1 MKQASNSAAED
12 STDSP
17 SVLPGGA
24 TGGGGSGGE
33 GENRPTTGLVPLEEA
48 EILHASLKAGS
59 IAQIVVA
66 MIAIVGLI
74 YLLRFVMVTVLVSLL
89 VACILD
95 PPVSWLRRI
104 GLPRAA
110 GALVTLVLAAAM
122 AGGVGYF
129 LGGRLGSF
137 LAEIPRYSH
146 RIERA
151 VNWIQSPIQKLEE
164 KSHSLAKTEPS
175 SDEAIPV
182 RIEEGPIFSRI
193 VAAHGAE
200 IGKTVFAIGFIPF
213 LTYFMLTWKDHF
225 HEATVHLFPQEH
237 RPAAYRTIARIT
249 AMIRSFIVGNLAVG
263 LIAAT
268 LYAVVF
274 GLLGIPYFYFLGIIS
289 GFVNLIPSL
298 GAFLALLPPL
308 AGGMGILTK
317 TGVVIVLGTVV
328 GTHALI
334 MNVLYPKLIGP
345 RARLNPLAV
354 VLSLLFWSWIWGPM
368 GLVLAIPIVGSTKIV
383 CDYVDSLRGVGA
395 WLGDKL

>member
-1 MKQASNSAAED
+1 MKQESSSIAESSTAAP
-12 STDSP
+12 TA
-17 SVLPGGA
+17 LPERA
-24 TGGGGSGGE
+24 GE
-33 GENRPTTGLVPLEEA
+33 EEARTTAGNVPFEEA

-74 YLLRFVMVTVLVSLL
+74 YLLRFVMVTVLVALL
-89 VACILD
+89 LACILD
-95 PPVSWLRRI
+95 PAVSWLRRMR
-104 GLPRAA
+104 LPRPA
-110 GALVTLVLAAAM
+110 GALVTLALAAAL
-122 AGGVGYF
+122 AGGMGYF

-137 LAEIPRYSH
+137 LEEIPRYSD

-151 VNWIQSPIQKLEE
+151 IERIQAPIRKLETNTR
-164 KSHSLAKTEPS
+164 SAARPQPPG
-175 SDEAIPV
+175 DEAIPV
-182 RIEEGPIFSRI
+182 RIEEAPIFARF
-193 VAAHGAE
+193 VAANGAA
-200 IGKTVFAIGFIPF
+200 IGKIVFAIGFIPF

-225 HEATVHLFPQEH
+225 HEATVRLFPQEH
-237 RPAAYRTIARIT
+237 RAAAYRTIARIT

-308 AGGMGILTK
+308 AGGMGILNK
-317 TGVVIVLGTVV
+317 TGVVIVLATVV

-368 GLVLAIPIVGSTKIV
+368 GLLLAIPIVGSTKIV
-383 CDYVDSLRGVGA
+383 CDYVDSLRGVGT